1 MEELLFDKMQKL
13 GLNLYESKA
22 YATLLKIGTSN
33 AYKVSKES
41 GIPRARIYDVLETL
55 TKQGLT
61 MVEESNENVKIY
73 TPVPSQVFLEKT
85 KKEWENDF
93 EDVTNA
99 LNKLEMEADKRDIYV
114 FTVKGKENIISYCR
128 QLLRDARQYVM
139 VSMWNEMYEMLLPE
153 LEECQNRGCRAL
165 GVCHNIQNPIDGIE
179 IHHSGKYHDMP
190 KKLRWFIISADGRKL
205 LYGYS
210 AETDRN
216 AFYTEDIS
224 HIYLL
229 EDYIMHDMVIN
240 RFTSDYKNEKKLS
253 SMMEDILTKMGK
265 GRKTGNHMEGQIE
278 NQIN

>member
-1 MEELLFDKMQKL
+1 MEEVLFDKMQKL

-22 YATLLKIGTSN
+22 YATLLKVGTAN

-55 TKQGLT
+55 TKRGLA
-61 MVEESNENVKIY
+61 MLEESSENAKIY
-73 TPVPSQVFLEKT
+73 TPVPSKVFLEKT

-128 QLLRDARQYVM
+128 QLLRDASQYVM
-139 VSMWNEMYEMLLPE
+139 VSMWDEMYEILLPE
-153 LEECQNRGCRAL
+153 LEECQNRGCKIL
-165 GVCHNIQNPIDGIE
+165 GVCHNIQNPMDGIE
-179 IHHSGKYHDMP
+179 IHHSGKYHDMTE
-190 KKLRWFIISADGRKL
+190 KLHWFIISADGRKL

-210 AETDRN
+210 AETDRD
-216 AFYTEDIS
+216 AFYTEDVS

-240 RFTSDYKNEKKLS
+240 RFISEYKNEEKLS

-265 GRKTGNHMEGQIE
+265 KRESW
-278 NQIN
+278 

>member
-1 MEELLFDKMQKL
+1 MKESLFDKLQKL

-22 YATLLKIGTSN
+22 YATLLKIGTAN

-55 TKQGLT
+55 TKRGLA
-61 MVEESNENVKIY
+61 MVEESSENAKIY
-73 TPVPSQVFLEKT
+73 TPVPSKVFLEKT

-93 EDVTNA
+93 EDVSNA
-99 LNKLEMEADKRDIYV
+99 LNKLEMKADKRDIYV
-114 FTVKGKENIISYCR
+114 FTVKGRENIISYCR
-128 QLLRDARQYVM
+128 QLLKEANQYVM

-153 LEECQNRGCRAL
+153 LEECQNCGCKVL

-179 IHHSGKYHDMP
+179 IHHSGKFHDMP
-190 KKLRWFIISADGRKL
+190 EKLHWFIISADGRKL

-210 AETDRN
+210 AETGRDS
-216 AFYTEDIS
+216 FYTEDVS

-240 RFTSDYKNEKKLS
+240 RFISDNKNEKKLAL
-253 SMMEDILTKMGK
+253 MMEEILTNMGNK
-265 GRKTGNHMEGQIE
+265 QESW
-278 NQIN
+278 